1 MASQAIV
8 AMRICAPPALAPYMG
23 ARWRKA
29 PNTPQFSTA
38 FVVPMRPK
46 RVTLSFRRNCRRPI
60 SAIFRAQRAGET
72 RPGARSWMER
82 MAKAA
87 EEMARGAERASKEMA
102 KVAAATLENHSK
114 AIEAA
119 SPLLS
124 QIVGG
129 NDKATNFIANLIVPH
144 APGASASG
152 TSAVSAAS
160 PRAAAPQQLAEDHL
174 REVSDDVAA
183 HVSIKPANVAPMTSS
198 FTSPSLGDDDSAVA
212 APAAANADPT
222 AVPLE
227 MRKAGAHVLEGRGE
241 RGAMRAELRALE
253 ARMDA
258 ASAAVEAAKSRRGEL
273 LQAHPELRQ
282 RVTDVVEGKVTPRAC
297 SHPPP
302 PPFPRSPHFP
312 PLSAIPPRSP
322 QLRQR
327 VTDVVEGKV
336 TPRAVTVTPTAVAPS
351 SPSNAPSNAPGNSDA
366 EGEAQEEWEEAEE
379 EQAQAQGG
387 AHGAAQQG
395 VVAGSVQALRA
406 GRHRQRE
413 RLQRPGVE
421 RRRQHAAQVH
431 LSVLRSLAERHGVLA
446 QSTVTQATTG
456 QVVTAQ
462 ESEPV
467 QVARDEQPQVLPPVV
482 DTAALSP
489 VELELVKAEESW
501 DKYLEAVAWT
511 KARLHSLR
519 SAAPS
524 PSAAALLSM
533 EAQLV
538 SSLAFAQ
545 QRADEEAARVAQLCA
560 RVGADAGERRRSR
573 EEGLRRAAEA
583 GAKMGKGAEGGP
595 GNGGRGEREG
605 DEGKR
610 VVSGGSSGGSLAG
623 IGDMMSKL
631 ANIQQTLE
639 SMAASP
645 PSLALK
651 AALPSLSPV
660 SASSASAPS
669 RSPFSSSSASSP
681 SLSPSSSPSPT
692 VASLSSSSHTLS
704 AFLASLKSPRSSRS
718 SRTTTPAPAF
728 AAATGTAVAAPPVR
742 STVTVAAEAA
752 VGTAAAVAATAPS
765 AYSTKFVGRRAAGG
779 GRHRSAE
786 ERENYLKVYAR
797 ALFPSYVD
805 TSASPAQQQ
814 HGVDGLVR
822 ELVLHGASEDWARGY
837 IAEALLRPILAAP
850 KPLAVAMA
858 SGPPSPRASSSH
870 HECSQHELQ
879 QYAQAIC
886 SAYVD
891 ASMSASEREVG
902 TTLFVEVR
910 LFLKASLETVNHC
923 QPANE
928 LSADTF
934 MTASEREAG
943 TDFFVEQWARCYEA
957 PFLITSL
964 TISHPSVC
972 LSVSFS
978 SQELVVMGGKEEL
991 VATGGKGVEQWVRC
1005 YEALTRTISLTHH
1018 VHLFSCAPALDPQIF
1033 LIPSQ
1038 ELVAMGGKEVEQWA
1052 RSFVAQ
1058 SLATEVRKRKVVRA

>member
-1 MASQAIV
+1 
-8 AMRICAPPALAPYMG
+8 MRICAPPALAPYMG

-129 NDKATNFIANLIVPH
+129 NEKASNFIANLIVPH

-152 TSAVSAAS
+152 SSATS
-160 PRAAAPQQLAEDHL
+160 PRSAAPQQLAEDHL
-174 REVSDDVAA
+174 REVSDDVVA

-198 FTSPSLGDDDSAVA
+198 FTSPSLGDDDSAA
-212 APAAANADPT
+212 AAAANADPT
-222 AVPLE
+222 SVPLE
-227 MRKAGAHVLEGRGE
+227 MRKAGAHVLEGREE
-241 RGAMRAELRALE
+241 RGAMRAELQALE

-273 LQAHPELRQ
+273 LQAHPE
-282 RVTDVVEGKVTPRAC
+282 
-297 SHPPP
+297 
-302 PPFPRSPHFP
+302 
-312 PLSAIPPRSP
+312 
-322 QLRQR
+322 LRQR

-395 VVAGSVQALRA
+395 MVAGSVQALRA

-421 RRRQHAAQVH
+421 RRRQHAAQVR

-446 QSTVTQATTG
+446 QSTVAQATTG
-456 QVVTAQ
+456 QAVTAQ

-467 QVARDEQPQVLPPVV
+467 QVAREEPQQQQQPHQPVV

-519 SAAPS
+519 SSAPS
-524 PSAAALLSM
+524 SSAAALLSM

-595 GNGGRGEREG
+595 GNGERGEREG

-631 ANIQQTLE
+631 ANIQHTLE

-660 SASSASAPS
+660 SPSSASAPS
-669 RSPFSSSSASSP
+669 LSPISSSSSSP
-681 SLSPSSSPSPT
+681 SLSPSSSPSSA

-718 SRTTTPAPAF
+718 SRTATSAPAL
-728 AAATGTAVAAPPVR
+728 ATATGTAVAAAPVR
-742 STVTVAAEAA
+742 STATVTAEAA
-752 VGTAAAVAATAPS
+752 VGTAATAAAAAAAPS
-765 AYSTKFVGRRAAGG
+765 AYSTKFVGRRASGG

-814 HGVDGLVR
+814 HGVDGLVQ

-837 IAEALLRPILAAP
+837 IAEALLRPNVAAP
-850 KPLAVAMA
+850 KPLAVAIA
-858 SGPPSPRASSSH
+858 SGPPSPRASASH

-879 QYAQAIC
+879 QYAQAIR

-902 TTLFVEVR
+902 TSLFVE
-910 LFLKASLETVNHC
+910 
-923 QPANE
+923 
-928 LSADTF
+928 
-934 MTASEREAG
+934 
-943 TDFFVEQWARCYEA
+943 
-957 PFLITSL
+957 
-964 TISHPSVC
+964 
-972 LSVSFS
+972 
-978 SQELVVMGGKEEL
+978 
-991 VATGGKGVEQWVRC
+991 
-1005 YEALTRTISLTHH
+1005 
-1018 VHLFSCAPALDPQIF
+1018 
-1033 LIPSQ
+1033 

>member
-1 MASQAIV
+1 
-8 AMRICAPPALAPYMG
+8 
-23 ARWRKA
+23 
-29 PNTPQFSTA
+29 
-38 FVVPMRPK
+38 MRPK

-129 NDKATNFIANLIVPH
+129 NEKASNFIANLIVPH

-152 TSAVSAAS
+152 SSATS
-160 PRAAAPQQLAEDHL
+160 PRSAAPQQLAEDHL
-174 REVSDDVAA
+174 REVSDDVVA

-198 FTSPSLGDDDSAVA
+198 FTSPSLGDDDSAA
-212 APAAANADPT
+212 AAAANADPT
-222 AVPLE
+222 SVPLE
-227 MRKAGAHVLEGRGE
+227 MRKAGAHVLEGREE
-241 RGAMRAELRALE
+241 RGAMRAELQALE

-273 LQAHPELRQ
+273 LQAHPE
-282 RVTDVVEGKVTPRAC
+282 
-297 SHPPP
+297 
-302 PPFPRSPHFP
+302 
-312 PLSAIPPRSP
+312 
-322 QLRQR
+322 LRQR

-395 VVAGSVQALRA
+395 MVAGSVQALRA

-421 RRRQHAAQVH
+421 RRRQHAAQVR

-446 QSTVTQATTG
+446 QSTVAQATTG
-456 QVVTAQ
+456 QAVTAQ

-467 QVARDEQPQVLPPVV
+467 QVAREEPQQQQQPHQPVV

-519 SAAPS
+519 SSAPS
-524 PSAAALLSM
+524 SSAAALLSM

-583 GAKMGKGAEGGP
+583 GATMGKGAEGGP
-595 GNGGRGEREG
+595 GNGERGEREG

-623 IGDMMSKL
+623 IGDMMSKAFLSMFPVSPSHSFSISNAPPTLPYPTLSSPTSSRCSSQWLLPLSICPFHLPLPLPLHFSNRVFTTHSPTPSSLPHPQL
-631 ANIQQTLE
+631 ANIQHTLE

-660 SASSASAPS
+660 SPSSASAPS
-669 RSPFSSSSASSP
+669 LSPISSSSSSP
-681 SLSPSSSPSPT
+681 SLSPSSSPSSA

-718 SRTTTPAPAF
+718 SRTATSAPAL
-728 AAATGTAVAAPPVR
+728 ATATGTAVAAAPVR
-742 STVTVAAEAA
+742 STATVTAEAA
-752 VGTAAAVAATAPS
+752 VGTAATAAAAAAAPS
-765 AYSTKFVGRRAAGG
+765 AYSTKFVGRRASGG

-837 IAEALLRPILAAP
+837 IAEALLRPNVAAP
-850 KPLAVAMA
+850 KPLAVAIA
-858 SGPPSPRASSSH
+858 SGPPSPRASASH

-879 QYAQAIC
+879 QYAQAIR

-902 TTLFVEVR
+902 TSLFVE
-910 LFLKASLETVNHC
+910 
-923 QPANE
+923 
-928 LSADTF
+928 
-934 MTASEREAG
+934 
-943 TDFFVEQWARCYEA
+943 
-957 PFLITSL
+957 
-964 TISHPSVC
+964 
-972 LSVSFS
+972 
-978 SQELVVMGGKEEL
+978 
-991 VATGGKGVEQWVRC
+991 
-1005 YEALTRTISLTHH
+1005 
-1018 VHLFSCAPALDPQIF
+1018 
-1033 LIPSQ
+1033 

>member
-38 FVVPMRPK
+38 FVVPMRTK

-129 NDKATNFIANLIVPH
+129 NEKATNFIANLIVPH

-152 TSAVSAAS
+152 SSATS
-160 PRAAAPQQLAEDHL
+160 PRSAAPQQLAEDHL
-174 REVSDDVAA
+174 REVSDDVVA

-198 FTSPSLGDDDSAVA
+198 FTSPSLGDDDSAA
-212 APAAANADPT
+212 AAAANADPT
-222 AVPLE
+222 SVPLE
-227 MRKAGAHVLEGRGE
+227 MRKAGAHVLEGREE
-241 RGAMRAELRALE
+241 RGAMRAELQALE

-282 RVTDVVEGKVTPRAC
+282 RVTDVVEGKVIPRAC

-312 PLSAIPPRSP
+312 PFSPIPPRSP

-421 RRRQHAAQVH
+421 RRRQHAAQVGVGSGEWTRGMVNGGRGKAGRATDMVRLSH
-431 LSVLRSLAERHGVLA
+431 DMMTWCVCLCCARWQSVTVCWRRAHSRAQSRRQLFPISPLIIHFPIPIHFVCPARPRQVRLSVLRSLAERHGVLA
-446 QSTVTQATTG
+446 QSTAAQATTG
-456 QVVTAQ
+456 QAVTAQ

-467 QVARDEQPQVLPPVV
+467 QVAREEPQQQQPHQPVV

-489 VELELVKAEESW
+489 VELELQQQPLPLLPVVVTAALSPVELELVRAPAMGSLLPPLPCALPSPALPCPALPCRASPAACGGHGSTLSCRAGTGQGGGVMGQVKAEESW

-511 KARLHSLR
+511 KARLNSLR
-519 SAAPS
+519 SSAPS

-595 GNGGRGEREG
+595 GNGERGEREG

-623 IGDMMSKL
+623 IGDMMSKVRCTRDADARVNGCFPSPSAPSICPFHLPLPLPLHFSNRVFTTHSPTPSSLPLPQL
-631 ANIQQTLE
+631 ANIQHTLE

-660 SASSASAPS
+660 SPSSASAPS
-669 RSPFSSSSASSP
+669 LSPISSSSSSP
-681 SLSPSSSPSPT
+681 SLSPSSSPSSA

-704 AFLASLKSPRSSRS
+704 AFLASLKSPRSS
-718 SRTTTPAPAF
+718 P
-728 AAATGTAVAAPPVR
+728 
-742 STVTVAAEAA
+742 
-752 VGTAAAVAATAPS
+752 
-765 AYSTKFVGRRAAGG
+765 
-779 GRHRSAE
+779 
-786 ERENYLKVYAR
+786 
-797 ALFPSYVD
+797 
-805 TSASPAQQQ
+805 QQQ

-837 IAEALLRPILAAP
+837 IAEALLRPNVAAP
-850 KPLAVAMA
+850 KPLAVAIA
-858 SGPPSPRASSSH
+858 SGPPSPRASASH

-879 QYAQAIC
+879 QYAQAIR

-902 TTLFVEVR
+902 TSLFVE
-910 LFLKASLETVNHC
+910 
-923 QPANE
+923 
-928 LSADTF
+928 
-934 MTASEREAG
+934 
-943 TDFFVEQWARCYEA
+943 
-957 PFLITSL
+957 
-964 TISHPSVC
+964 
-972 LSVSFS
+972 
-978 SQELVVMGGKEEL
+978 
-991 VATGGKGVEQWVRC
+991 
-1005 YEALTRTISLTHH
+1005 
-1018 VHLFSCAPALDPQIF
+1018 
-1033 LIPSQ
+1033 

>member
-38 FVVPMRPK
+38 FVVPMRTK

-129 NDKATNFIANLIVPH
+129 NEKATNFIANLIVPH

-152 TSAVSAAS
+152 SSATS
-160 PRAAAPQQLAEDHL
+160 PRSAAPQQLAEDHL
-174 REVSDDVAA
+174 REVSDDVVA

-198 FTSPSLGDDDSAVA
+198 FTSPSLGDDDSAA
-212 APAAANADPT
+212 AAAANADPT
-222 AVPLE
+222 SVPLE
-227 MRKAGAHVLEGRGE
+227 MRKAGAHVLEGREE
-241 RGAMRAELRALE
+241 RGAMRAELQALE

-282 RVTDVVEGKVTPRAC
+282 RVTDVVEGKVIPRAC

-312 PLSAIPPRSP
+312 PFSPIPPRSP

-421 RRRQHAAQVH
+421 RRRQHAAQVR

-446 QSTVTQATTG
+446 QSTAAQATTG
-456 QVVTAQ
+456 QAVTAQ

-467 QVARDEQPQVLPPVV
+467 QVAREEPQQQQPHQPVV

-511 KARLHSLR
+511 KARLNSLR
-519 SAAPS
+519 SSAPS

-595 GNGGRGEREG
+595 GNGERGEREG

-631 ANIQQTLE
+631 ANIQPMLESMAASPLHLPLPSAPSICPFHCPSISQTHTLE

-660 SASSASAPS
+660 SPSSASAPS
-669 RSPFSSSSASSP
+669 LSPISSSSSSP
-681 SLSPSSSPSPT
+681 SLSPSSSPSSA

-704 AFLASLKSPRSSRS
+704 AFLASLKSPRSS
-718 SRTTTPAPAF
+718 P
-728 AAATGTAVAAPPVR
+728 
-742 STVTVAAEAA
+742 
-752 VGTAAAVAATAPS
+752 
-765 AYSTKFVGRRAAGG
+765 
-779 GRHRSAE
+779 
-786 ERENYLKVYAR
+786 
-797 ALFPSYVD
+797 
-805 TSASPAQQQ
+805 QQQ

-837 IAEALLRPILAAP
+837 IAEALLRPNVAAP
-850 KPLAVAMA
+850 KPLAVAIA
-858 SGPPSPRASSSH
+858 SGPPSPRASASH

-879 QYAQAIC
+879 QYAQAIR

-902 TTLFVEVR
+902 TSLFVE
-910 LFLKASLETVNHC
+910 
-923 QPANE
+923 E
-928 LSADTF
+928 LAV
-934 MTASEREAG
+934 MGAKE
-943 TDFFVEQWARCYEA
+943 VEQRAR
-957 PFLITSL
+957 
-964 TISHPSVC
+964 
-972 LSVSFS
+972 
-978 SQELVVMGGKEEL
+978 
-991 VATGGKGVEQWVRC
+991 
-1005 YEALTRTISLTHH
+1005 
-1018 VHLFSCAPALDPQIF
+1018 
-1033 LIPSQ
+1033 